1 MIKLID
7 SCFKK
12 EEIVMKAGI
21 ITYHR
26 AYNYGSALQNY
37 ALNYYL
43 RSEGVD
49 AATIDYQNENQ
60 ENMYKIFQPNNG
72 VMSVLRNIQS
82 LMYYKDLKLHKKRFD
97 SFLLEYIPMTESI
110 RSSEKL
116 SELNKIFD
124 YFICGSDQIW
134 NASCYDFDKS
144 YLLDFVKDKKK
155 CVSFAPSIAIAEIP
169 EDWNEMFREH
179 IIDYK
184 AVSLREQKGADFISK
199 VINKPV
205 PVLMDPVFLLSEEEW
220 SKLSVE
226 LELKNPYIFCYFIGD
241 VRGMREF
248 AKNMRKATK
257 LPLVVVY
264 KNIRDMA
271 YPNKKLYGTGPREF
285 LGLIKNAEYICTNS
299 FHATAFS
306 IIFKKNFWAFTDI
319 EHAISAGS
327 RIDNITS
334 LFGLKNRVLNYTNM
348 DKVNFTEQIMFT
360 DEMMKIRENK
370 SDEAKSFLKNALD
383 I

>member
-1 MIKLID
+1 
-7 SCFKK
+7 
-12 EEIVMKAGI
+12 MKAGI

-43 RSEGVD
+43 RSEGVE
-49 AATIDYQNENQ
+49 AFTIDYQNENQ
-60 ENMYKIFQPNNG
+60 ENMYKIFQPNNS

-82 LMYYKDLKLHKKRFD
+82 LMYLKDLKLHKKKFD
-97 SFLLEYIPMTESI
+97 SFLSEYIPMTESI
-110 RSSEKL
+110 RSGEELCKL
-116 SELNKIFD
+116 NEVLD

-144 YLLDFVKDKKK
+144 YLLNFVRDKKK
-155 CVSFAPSIAIAEIP
+155 CIAYAPSIAIAEIP
-169 EDWNEMFREH
+169 KDWNAMFKEY
-179 IIDYK
+179 ICDYK
-184 AVSLREQKGADFISK
+184 AVSLREKKGADFICE

-205 PVLMDPVFLLSEEEW
+205 PVLPDPVFLLSEQEW
-220 SKLSVE
+220 SELSVSPD
-226 LELKNPYIFCYFIGD
+226 LKKPYIFCYFIGD

-319 EHAISAGS
+319 EHSISAGS
-327 RIDNITS
+327 RIDNITA
-334 LFGLKNRVLNYTNM
+334 LFGLENRVLNYTNM
-348 DKVNFTEQIMFT
+348 DNVNFTEQIVFT
-360 DEMMKIRENK
+360 DEMIEVRENK
-370 SDEAKSFLKNALD
+370 AEEAKSFLKNALE